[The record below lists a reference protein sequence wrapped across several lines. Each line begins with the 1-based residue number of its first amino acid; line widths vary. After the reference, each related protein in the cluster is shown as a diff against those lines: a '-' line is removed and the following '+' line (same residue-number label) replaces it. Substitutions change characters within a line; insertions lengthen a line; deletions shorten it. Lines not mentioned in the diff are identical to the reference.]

1 MWDQLGLSW
10 GLQCCKMPSRRHSG
24 LRRPRGKSRLGRG
37 EPARGWGCPRQ
48 THVLLPRPGQGPHSH
63 TACSAVLSEAVSSGL
78 RHVRANSPAACSQH
92 STEVNP
98 RSPALSAEQGQ
109 CVTWARSAPPGN
121 PSLHRVRSQPG
132 CGGSGLRTFP
142 KPALLRSGRRT
153 GAAGRR
159 GPASPPPQRRRPA
172 DCGPLPS
179 SAGGFIQE
187 PRFVCEILKNLDKT
201 QVPS

>member
-10 GLQCCKMPSRRHSG
+10 GLQCCKMPFGRHSG

-37 EPARGWGCPRQ
+37 EPARGWGRPRQ

-63 TACSAVLSEAVSSGL
+63 AACSAVLLEAVSSGL

-92 STEVNP
+92 STDEKP

-121 PSLHRVRSQPG
+121 PSVSTALEASQGAEAAACEPSRSPL
-132 CGGSGLRTFP
+132 CS
-142 KPALLRSGRRT
+142 
-153 GAAGRR
+153 GAADERAL
-159 GPASPPPQRRRPA
+159 PAEGARPVLRLRDGAPRTAARSPAPRA
-172 DCGPLPS
+172 ALSKSLVS
-179 SAGGFIQE
+179 SV
-187 PRFVCEILKNLDKT
+187 RFKKM
-201 QVPS
+201 